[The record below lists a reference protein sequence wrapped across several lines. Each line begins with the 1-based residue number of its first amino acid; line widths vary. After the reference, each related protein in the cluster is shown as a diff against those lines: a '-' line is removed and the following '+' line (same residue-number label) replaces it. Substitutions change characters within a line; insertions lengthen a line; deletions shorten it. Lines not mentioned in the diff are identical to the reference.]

1 MRLRGRRR
9 RRRESRRF
17 TYSRWDGTQ
26 SVPDLDADAL
36 LQAMGD
42 ELIEHG
48 DPNAALAGAGGVELR
63 RDA

>member
-1 MRLRGRRR
+1 MRLRDRRR

-17 TYSRWDGTQ
+17 TYSSWDGTQ

-48 DPNAALAGAGGVELR
+48 DPNAALQALELLAGERG
-63 RDA
+63 